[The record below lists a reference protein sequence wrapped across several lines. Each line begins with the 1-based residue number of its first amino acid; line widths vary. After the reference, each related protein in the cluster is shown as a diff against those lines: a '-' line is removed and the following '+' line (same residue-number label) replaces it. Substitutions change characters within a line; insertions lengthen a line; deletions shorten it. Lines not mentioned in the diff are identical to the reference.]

1 VSPNAV
7 DPRRSAPYRIYFWSN
22 ENLDTHKPP
31 HVHVQSGDG
40 YAEFWLAPVRVKDRG
55 SYTELDLA
63 RARRMVERFEM
74 ECLEAWERVHGDR

>member
-1 VSPNAV
+1 MGM
-7 DPRRSAPYRIYFWSN
+7 I
-22 ENLDTHKPP
+22 TP

-40 YAEFWLAPVRVKDRG
+40 YAEFLLAPVRVKDRG
-55 SYTELDLA
+55 SYTDLDPA